1 MTTARTVV
9 LVLAASVILQGCFA
23 AVATG
28 VVGTTLAVADRRSV
42 GAQVD
47 DEGIEVK
54 AEVRVGKQFPSA
66 HVNVISYNRRALITG
81 EVVDEAAVHDV
92 GKIVS
97 RVENVVS
104 SINELQ
110 IAPPSTFSSRAND
123 AYITSK
129 VKARFVD
136 AGKFSVT
143 RVKVFTEAG
152 TVFLMGVVTQG
163 EANAAIEIARTTG
176 SVKKV
181 VNVMEVITDAEAR
194 RIDAA
199 LGASASSGTTK

>member
-1 MTTARTVV
+1 MKLRSVIAVLGTVV
-9 LVLAASVILQGCFA
+9 ALQGCVT

-42 GAQVD
+42 GAQAD
-47 DEGIEVK
+47 DEGIEWK
-54 AEVRVGKQFPSA
+54 AEARVSKEFPAA

-81 EVVDEAAVHDV
+81 EVANEAAVQEV
-92 GKIVS
+92 GRIVG

-104 SINELQ
+104 MINELQ
-110 IAPPSTFSSRAND
+110 VGPPSTFSSRAND
-123 AYITSK
+123 AYVTSK
-129 VKARFVD
+129 VKARFID
-136 AGKFSVT
+136 AAKFTVN

-163 EANAAIEIARTTG
+163 EANAAVEIARTTAN
-176 SVKKV
+176 VRKV
-181 VNVMEVITDAEAR
+181 VNVMEVISDAEAR

-199 LGASASSGTTK
+199 LGASATSGTK

>member
-1 MTTARTVV
+1 MTTIRTIA
-9 LVLAASVILQGCFA
+9 LVLAVSAALQGCFT

-28 VVGTTLAVADRRSV
+28 VVGTLAVADRRSV
-42 GAQVD
+42 GAQAD
-47 DEGIEVK
+47 DEGIEWK
-54 AEVRVGKQFPSA
+54 AEARVSKLFPFA
-66 HVNVISYNRRALITG
+66 HVNVVSYNRRALITG
-81 EVVDEAAVHDV
+81 EVADEAAILDV

-110 IAPPSTFSSRAND
+110 IGQPSTYSSRAND
-123 AYITSK
+123 AYVTSK

-136 AGKFSVT
+136 ASKFNVN

-181 VNVMEVITDAEAR
+181 VNVMEVVSDAEAR

-199 LGASASSGTTK
+199 LGASATSGMPK